1 MTRSAGYL
9 SCLAVTNA
17 AAATTVGN
25 RMIAMATMV
34 DVHGDGGCSW
44 SWWMIWFDVGWLML
58 HLDGV

>member
-17 AAATTVGN
+17 AAATVGN

-44 SWWMIWFDVGWLML
+44 
-58 HLDGV
+58 